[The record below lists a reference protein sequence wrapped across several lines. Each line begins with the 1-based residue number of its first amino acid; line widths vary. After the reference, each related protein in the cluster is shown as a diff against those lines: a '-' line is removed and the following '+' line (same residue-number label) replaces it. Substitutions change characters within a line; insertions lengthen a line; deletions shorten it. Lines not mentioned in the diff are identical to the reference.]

1 MYEEV
6 LQRMRHC
13 ARQYRLIIPRHA
25 RIEMRNDGIGQYDIE
40 YAILIGRIV
49 LRQRDR
55 ISAEYKYRIKG
66 AAYDGRPMEVV
77 AKLIPTNETVLL
89 LFTCSSGG

>member
-6 LQRMRHC
+6 LQRMRQC
-13 ARQYRLIIPRHA
+13 VRQYRLIIPRHA

-66 AAYDGRPMEVV
+66 ATYDGRPMKVV
-77 AKLIPTNETVLL
+77 AKLIPI
-89 LFTCSSGG
+89 